1 MRKTMLSMLAVAL
14 SSAAM
19 PQGTIGIYLPGRDI
33 ASQGIAVKSWGS
45 GTVGETDEVALE
57 GTHSIRVSTRNYF
70 QGGRIMLSK
79 PIDIASAYADKNSL
93 LLFTIK
99 VADTTLTLGGG
110 GGGGLAGAGGAAAGG
125 ASAGGAA
132 GGPPAGPP
140 GRGGVAGGEPGAGAG
155 RGGATGG
162 GSGSTAT
169 TAPLR
174 NLRFV
179 ITTTDG
185 KKSEGFVPL
194 TGSGGA
200 RGWRRVGIPLQAI
213 AGLDRTNKQIQEIA
227 FSGDA
232 TGTFY
237 IGEINIVNDTTPI
250 QGEPNIR
257 ELNLAL
263 GDEREFWANGNGG
276 ASILVYQWD
285 FDSKDGLQV
294 DAEGQIV
301 KRKFRVPGEYT
312 ITLTISDAF
321 GLKQPYQT
329 TIKVVVNP

>member
-1 MRKTMLSMLAVAL
+1 MRRTMLSLLAVAL
-14 SSAAM
+14 GGAAM
-19 PQGTIGIYLPGRDI
+19 GQGTIGIYLPGRDI
-33 ASQGIAVKSWGS
+33 ASQGISVKSWGS
-45 GTVGETDEVALE
+45 GTVAETDEVALE
-57 GTHSIRVSTRNYF
+57 GNHSVRVSTRNYF
-70 QGGRIMLSK
+70 QGGRIMLAK
-79 PIDIASAYADKNSL
+79 PVDVAKAYADKNSL

-99 VADTTLTLGGG
+99 VADTNLTLGGG
-110 GGGGLAGAGGAAAGG
+110 GAGGGLAGAGGAAAGG

-132 GGPPAGPP
+132 GGPPSRG
-140 GRGGVAGGEPGAGAG
+140 GGVAGGEPGAGA

-162 GSGSTAT
+162 GSGATAMA
-169 TAPLR
+169 APLR

-194 TGSGGA
+194 TGSAGA
-200 RGWRRVGIPLQAI
+200 RGWRRVGIPLQAV

-276 ASILVYQWD
+276 ASVLVYQWD
-285 FDSKDGLQV
+285 FDSKDGIQV